1 MIDIR
6 RILCPV
12 DFSQNS
18 QHALE
23 DASTLAGWYE
33 ATLDV
38 VYVHPI
44 VTVTTFAEGLPL
56 LPAAALL
63 TPADREA
70 VQRSLLDF
78 TAPHLRDGVRMECRV
93 REGEPSAEI
102 LEEIREKASDL
113 VVIGTHGRS
122 GVRRL
127 LLGSV
132 TERVLRQAACPVMT
146 IPPRLMEA
154 PPLRS
159 ALFKRVLCAT
169 DFSPCSMS
177 ALSYATSIAQ
187 ESGGELAVMH
197 VMEVLPEEMGSESSW
212 ATGRTF
218 ADYIAS
224 ARAATLARLEQS
236 IPAAVRETCK
246 VDLVH
251 VSGKPYREILREA
264 AARQSD
270 LIVVG
275 VHGRN
280 PLGMLFF
287 GSTSHQLVRHAA
299 CAVMTVRAE

>member
-1 MIDIR
+1 
-6 RILCPV
+6 
-12 DFSQNS
+12 
-18 QHALE
+18 
-23 DASTLAGWYE
+23 
-33 ATLDV
+33 
-38 VYVHPI
+38 
-44 VTVTTFAEGLPL
+44 
-56 LPAAALL
+56 
-63 TPADREA
+63 
-70 VQRSLLDF
+70 
-78 TAPHLRDGVRMECRV
+78 MECRI

-102 LEEIREKASDL
+102 LEEIKERASDL

-122 GVRRL
+122 GIERL

-132 TERVLRQAACPVMT
+132 TERVLRRAACPVMT

-159 ALFKRVLCAT
+159 ALFKRVLCAI

-187 ESGGELAVMH
+187 EAGGELVAMH
-197 VMEVLPEEMGSESSW
+197 VMEPLPEEMARESSW
-212 ATGRTF
+212 ATPRTV
-218 ADYIAS
+218 AEHIAS
-224 ARAATLARLEQS
+224 ARAASLARLEGA
-236 IPAAVRETCK
+236 IPPEVREYCK
-246 VDLVH
+246 VELVH

-280 PLGMLFF
+280 PLDTLFF

-299 CAVMTVRAE
+299 CAVMTVRAD